1 MGLQDPLGAN
11 GEAMQHRNVP
21 LIVCYE
27 NRPECEDGVRVLVA
41 SLKRAIPGARLRLY
55 HNPASPDFADWI
67 GQFPGIE
74 WRPAT
79 LPASAGW
86 NVKPHVL
93 TEALDDGHEQALW
106 LDADLLVAR
115 DFFPFLA
122 AAPADALI
130 ATEEASWGSWDD
142 SEFLRTRGWGLELGR
157 QLPFTAN
164 SCVLRVTQ
172 AHRGLIAAWQELLS
186 SPVYIAAQAA
196 DSSTRPPHMIGDQ
209 DVLTALLGANAF
221 KHIELRFMRRGKHI
235 LQLFGPL
242 GFTIRERLQI
252 GFGRLPLIIHAQG
265 TKPWKV
271 ERAAHKRR
279 WYGRLFAIYQD
290 TSAYIMFVEKYLQP
304 GLRFAWLAPAS
315 RAGAVLRRLG
325 FGSIALAGA
334 PIAALFDA
342 VYGPRRMLRRMMGR
356 RRVPRT

>member
-1 MGLQDPLGAN
+1 
-11 GEAMQHRNVP
+11 MQSRNAP
-21 LIVCYE
+21 LIVSYE

-41 SLKRAIPGARLRLY
+41 SLKRAMPDARLRLY
-55 HNPASPDFADWI
+55 HNPASADFGDWI
-67 GQFPGIE
+67 GQFSHIE

-93 TEALDDGHEQALW
+93 TEALDDGYQQALW

-115 DFFPFLA
+115 NFLPFLE
-122 AAPADALI
+122 AAPADALV

-142 SEFLRTRGWGLELGR
+142 SNFLRTRGWGLEPGR
-157 QLPFTAN
+157 QLPFTVN
-164 SCVLRVTQ
+164 SCLLRVTQ

-186 SPVYIAAQAA
+186 SPQYIAAQAA
-196 DSSTRPPHMIGDQ
+196 DWSTRPPHMIGDQ
-209 DVLTALLGANAF
+209 DVLTALLGSSAF
-221 KHIELRFMRRGKHI
+221 NHIELRFLRRGSHI

-242 GFTIRERLQI
+242 GFTLRERLQMAL
-252 GFGRLPLIIHAQG
+252 GGLPLIIHAQG

-271 ERAAHKRR
+271 ERATPGQR
-279 WYGRLFAIYQD
+279 WYAGLFDIYQD
-290 TSAYIMFVEKYLQP
+290 TSAYIMFAEKYLQP
-304 GLRFAWLAPAS
+304 GLHFAWLTPRS
-315 RAGAVLRRLG
+315 RAGSLLRKSG

-342 VYGPRRMLRRMMGR
+342 AYGPRRLMRRIMNRSRSGK
-356 RRVPRT
+356 